1 VSPRVHR
8 PIFREEIANNER
20 VADLRTPIPPS
31 KGAASKIEM
40 PNFRTLEN
48 LAAEN
53 DSPGPV
59 PPPLPSQYP
68 GDDGGPAR
76 RLAHVAEKFSRFYSD
91 LEHEKNARREVETG
105 RRNAL
110 YDQVQKLELDLET
123 EIRRRQESDRLL
135 QEKVS
140 TDLKAM
146 EQGIAAHVR
155 EMQQGL
161 KASIDALTRS
171 FAELHQGLR
180 EEREQRRVDVEH
192 LAQSVVAKVDE
203 CQTSIDDER
212 VERLEREANTLKRV
226 GEDIFKLQEKVDVE
240 RAAREGGV
248 NALREQL
255 EGITRRADTHDDKF
269 QTIALTEIASLKS
282 ALNAEK
288 EERVAEDEQIVHA
301 INDYTRALQ
310 DGLRIVNQ
318 S

>member
-1 VSPRVHR
+1 MRLPLALLALIAAATAEVHRVPLTKVPRVR
-8 PIFREEIANNER
+8 QSRTAFTTRK
-20 VADLRTPIPPS
+20 VA
-31 KGAASKIEM
+31 A
-40 PNFRTLEN
+40 
-48 LAAEN
+48 
-53 DSPGPV
+53 
-59 PPPLPSQYP
+59 
-68 GDDGGPAR
+68 
-76 RLAHVAEKFSRFYSD
+76 
-91 LEHEKNARREVETG
+91 
-105 RRNAL
+105 
-110 YDQVQKLELDLET
+110 
-123 EIRRRQESDRLL
+123 
-135 QEKVS
+135 
-140 TDLKAM
+140 DLKAM

-203 CQTSIDDER
+203 CQTGIDDER

-226 GEDIFKLQEKVDVE
+226 GEDIFRLQEKVDAE
-240 RAAREGGV
+240 RVARETGV
-248 NALREQL
+248 NALRTQL
-255 EGITRRADTHDDKF
+255 DDVVRRADTHDDKF
-269 QTIALTEIASLKS
+269 QTIVLTEIASLKS